1 MKDQPGFA
9 DVVAIPP
16 APIAVTNLITEYKQD
31 IAVSMSLPGEVERA
45 LLREAGFMDPRDAPP
60 PIVLTTPRFDVA
72 VRGLAS
78 EVPDTS
84 ELRKIMTEIRAA
96 LSRDVLP
103 QTREAFRA
111 AIRR

>member
-9 DVVAIPP
+9 DVVATPP
-16 APIAVTNLITEYKQD
+16 APVAVTNLITEYKQD
-31 IAVSMSLPGEVERA
+31 IIVSVNLPGEVERA

-72 VRGLAS
+72 VRDVAS
-78 EVPDTS
+78 EVPNTN
-84 ELRKIMTEIRAA
+84 ELREIMAQIKAE
-96 LSRDVLP
+96 LSRDLTP

>member
-9 DVVAIPP
+9 DVVATPP
-16 APIAVTNLITEYKQD
+16 APVAVTNLITEYKQD
-31 IAVSMSLPGEVERA
+31 IIVSVNLPGEVERA

-72 VRGLAS
+72 S
-78 EVPDTS
+78 EVPNTN
-84 ELRKIMTEIRAA
+84 ELREIMAQIKAE
-96 LSRDVLP
+96 LSRDLTP